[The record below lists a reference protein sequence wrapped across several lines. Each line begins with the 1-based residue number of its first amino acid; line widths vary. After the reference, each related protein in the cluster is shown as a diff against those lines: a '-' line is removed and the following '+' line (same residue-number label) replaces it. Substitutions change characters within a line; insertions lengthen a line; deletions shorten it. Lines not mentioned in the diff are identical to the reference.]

1 MMSVC
6 SQSVG
11 YTVHVSGVHFLQK
24 GTESEAKR
32 EWDREMGDERPR

>member
-1 MMSVC
+1 MSVC

-24 GTESEAKR
+24 GTEAKR